1 MMKVMLC
8 AIGLLMTVNVYAD
21 EPIKLESQFVGDK
34 EQPAVS
40 YFMSWQGPGS
50 TENLY
55 RKEEDKYEKNIEEK
69 DAHEFKYTLDDVSK
83 SCVERCILAVSVVA
97 GSGRHIDSSPLE

>member
-1 MMKVMLC
+1 MRRIIC
-8 AIGLLMTVNVYAD
+8 LLGVVWAVAAHAD

-55 RKEEDKYEKNIEEK
+55 RKEEDKYEKSI
-69 DAHEFKYTLDDVSK
+69 DTVDRDVMLRSMRIYD
-83 SCVERCILAVSVVA
+83 EMN
-97 GSGRHIDSSPLE
+97 LEGN

>member
-1 MMKVMLC
+1 MKQLVCLF
-8 AIGLLMTVNVYAD
+8 GLLTVISAHAE

-50 TENLY
+50 TENLS
-55 RKEEDKYEKNIEEK
+55 RKEEDKYEKSI
-69 DAHEFKYTLDDVSK
+69 DTVDRDVMLRSMRIYD
-83 SCVERCILAVSVVA
+83 EMNLE
-97 GSGRHIDSSPLE
+97 GR

>member
-1 MMKVMLC
+1 MKCLLC
-8 AIGLLMTVNVYAD
+8 FALVSCVSMASLAD

-50 TENLY
+50 TEKLY
-55 RKEEDKYEKNIEEK
+55 RKEEDKYEKSI
-69 DAHEFKYTLDDVSK
+69 DTVDRDVMLRSMRIYD
-83 SCVERCILAVSVVA
+83 EMNLE
-97 GSGRHIDSSPLE
+97 GR

>member
-1 MMKVMLC
+1 MMRNQLC
-8 AIGLLMTVNVYAD
+8 VLSLALAFNSYAE

-55 RKEEDKYEKNIEEK
+55 RKEEDKYEKSI
-69 DAHEFKYTLDDVSK
+69 DTVDRDVMLRSMRIYD
-83 SCVERCILAVSVVA
+83 EMN
-97 GSGRHIDSSPLE
+97 LEGN